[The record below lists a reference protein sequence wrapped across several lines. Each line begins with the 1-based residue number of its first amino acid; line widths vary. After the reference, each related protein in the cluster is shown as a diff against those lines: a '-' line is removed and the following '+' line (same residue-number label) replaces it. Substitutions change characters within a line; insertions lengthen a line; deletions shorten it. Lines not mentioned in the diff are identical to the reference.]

1 MRNLI
6 NQIEV
11 IDFFFSK
18 IEEYMS
24 RKHRNSLL
32 KAGAS
37 ENDLNSDSTSNL
49 SGSPRSAIGIS
60 ERQNTME
67 MSNEIEMEEMP
78 APNQVK
84 TKNSGRFEFPEDSET
99 EAKVETRRK
108 ERQEKE
114 K

>member
-6 NQIEV
+6 NQVEV
-11 IDFFFSK
+11 IDFYFSK

-49 SGSPRSAIGIS
+49 SGSPRSATGLS

-67 MSNEIEMEEMP
+67 MSNEIEMDELP
-78 APNQVK
+78 VGK
-84 TKNSGRFEFPEDSET
+84 SKNSGRFEFPEDSET
-99 EAKVETRRK
+99 EAKVETRKR
-108 ERQEKE
+108 ER
-114 K
+114 